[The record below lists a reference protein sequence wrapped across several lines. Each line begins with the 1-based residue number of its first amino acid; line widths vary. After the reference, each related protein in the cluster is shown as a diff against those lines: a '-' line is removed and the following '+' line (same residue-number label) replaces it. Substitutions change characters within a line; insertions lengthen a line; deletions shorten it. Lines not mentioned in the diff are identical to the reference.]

1 MGICLRLLVNFLGSD
16 LEILGGDLIFALC
29 GGHRTHLTS
38 QRSLVRFQPETL
50 IPFEIVMLGNFPG
63 TICQIKHAER
73 PTVVTLC
80 GKRKVFMG
88 RIKSEVFKYTC
99 VFYDSLMTLLTSC
112 TCRLFFMTGCSD
124 LYSCSFWYDH

>member
-1 MGICLRLLVNFLGSD
+1 MGLLVNFLGSD

-29 GGHRTHLTS
+29 GGHHTHL
-38 QRSLVRFQPETL
+38 SLLRFQSETL
-50 IPFEIVMLGNFPG
+50 IPFEIASGKLPSI

-73 PTVVTLC
+73 PTVVTPC

-99 VFYDSLMTLLTSC
+99 VFYDSLML
-112 TCRLFFMTGCSD
+112 RLC
-124 LYSCSFWYDH
+124 